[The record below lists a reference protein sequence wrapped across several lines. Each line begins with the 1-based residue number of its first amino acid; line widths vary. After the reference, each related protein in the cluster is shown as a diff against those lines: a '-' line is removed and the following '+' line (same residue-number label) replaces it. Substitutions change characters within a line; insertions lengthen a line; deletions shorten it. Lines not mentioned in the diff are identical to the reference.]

1 MRRVVVSTESRP
13 GYRDESHRLVD
24 TDILLTGPVM
34 LGMFNLMEHYNLHPP
49 ADLAFKSPVNGT
61 RTGLNM
67 HRITEAMKFAFG
79 ARTEISD
86 PDKAF
91 MDEKRRERVTGFSE
105 REWAERIGKELT
117 DVSGPARSVR
127 RNGRIAKRLPCRT
140 RRIPP
145 STTIPSSTRSPT
157 RVPPTCRSRID
168 GEVPSR

>member
-1 MRRVVVSTESRP
+1 MRRVVVSQESRP
-13 GYRDESHRLVD
+13 GHRDESADFD

-49 ADLAFKSPVNGT
+49 ADLEFKSPTNGT

-79 ARTEISD
+79 ARTEIGD
-86 PDKAF
+86 PDSAC

-105 REWAERIGKELT
+105 REWAESIGKELT
-117 DVSGPARSVR
+117 DVSGPARR
-127 RNGRIAKRLPCRT
+127 TKRNRRIAKRSPCRT

-145 STTIPSSTRSPT
+145 STTIPSLTPSPIP
-157 RVPPTCRSRID
+157 VPPTCRSPID

>member
-1 MRRVVVSTESRP
+1 
-13 GYRDESHRLVD
+13 
-24 TDILLTGPVM
+24 M

-49 ADLAFKSPVNGT
+49 ADLEFKSPVNGT

-79 ARTEISD
+79 ARTEIGD
-86 PDKAF
+86 PDTAF

-117 DVSGPARSVR
+117 DVSGPGRRAR
-127 RNGRIAKRLPCRT
+127 RNRRIAKRLPCRT

-145 STTIPSSTRSPT
+145 STTIPSSTRSPI
-157 RVPPTCRSRID
+157 RVPPICRSPID